1 MRMPIFALAIMAA
14 LGTATLVT
22 PVAAA
27 PAVPAPLEAP
37 DMVTTVQHRHGHMRH
52 HHHARRHHH
61 HHHRMRHHHHRRHHH
76 Y

>member
-1 MRMPIFALAIMAA
+1 MRMPIFALAVMAA
-14 LGTATLVT
+14 LGTATLVI

-27 PAVPAPLEAP
+27 PALPAAVEAS

-52 HHHARRHHH
+52 HHHVRRH

-76 Y
+76 H